1 MKKLSIFL
9 LVAFATSI
17 GFSAYAQEN
26 LEENRG
32 QLLSEYKD
40 AKRLKNIETL
50 QKSLAKG
57 PAKSELSNVD
67 GLAVDAT
74 VILTETF
81 AINELLP
88 NLYTR
93 SIGQTI
99 DGVTEVNVKKP
110 TVEELVEVSA
120 RIALNVKA
128 TADATS
134 KLSGAGDEVKSI
146 KNPMKAKKALDTINY
161 TKDALSFS
169 ADELVLQGKLINN
182 LIETIKT
189 SDNL

>member
-9 LVAFATSI
+9 LIAFATLR
-17 GFSAYAQEN
+17 FSAYAQEN
-26 LEENRG
+26 LEGNRE
-32 QLLSEYKD
+32 QLLSVYKD
-40 AKRLKNIETL
+40 VKRLKNIEKL
-50 QKSLAKG
+50 QKTLAKG

-67 GLAVDAT
+67 GLAGDAT
-74 VILTETF
+74 VILTETL

-110 TVEELVEVSA
+110 TVEELLEVST

-128 TADATS
+128 TTDATS
-134 KLSGAGDEVKSI
+134 KLSGAGDEVKGV
-146 KNPMKAKKALDTINY
+146 KNPMKAKKALNIINY

-169 ADELVLQGKLINN
+169 ADELVLQGKLINS